1 MLRFVLVINCMEAA
15 KVYEESGDDAGSR
28 SLWKIQL
35 IYLVREVPGAAV
47 GELGAEGVWA
57 ALAHFL
63 LPAACGGGASGLS
76 RCSPGQVQA
85 SVSPPGRRVGGE
97 RGQRLPCGCLWGPG
111 GGVRGASGRGP
122 GPSPAPRVSA
132 ERTWRWAAPSPHSG
146 CCLSGAGPEPG
157 GAPPP
162 RALVLCLQLLTC
174 PSTSSPPHR
183 RGVF

>member
-97 RGQRLPCGCLWGPG
+97 RGQRLPCGCLWGSWRRCPG
-111 GGVRGASGRGP
+111 SIWQGAWPIPRPSCVSRKDLEMGCPQPPQRVLPVRG
-122 GPSPAPRVSA
+122 
-132 ERTWRWAAPSPHSG
+132 
-146 CCLSGAGPEPG
+146 GA
-157 GAPPP
+157 
-162 RALVLCLQLLTC
+162 
-174 PSTSSPPHR
+174 
-183 RGVF
+183 